1 MSAWM
6 REQLEYADTK
16 TYLHNFI
23 YDELEELYDLKTILQ
38 LLEIS
43 LQDNEDDN
51 QITRTIQ
58 ILNKM
63 ISAIVDKNNA
73 FLGLKID

>member
-1 MSAWM
+1 MK
-6 REQLEYADTK
+6 QKEYADTK
-16 TYLHNFI
+16 TYFHNFI

-73 FLGLKID
+73 FLGLNID